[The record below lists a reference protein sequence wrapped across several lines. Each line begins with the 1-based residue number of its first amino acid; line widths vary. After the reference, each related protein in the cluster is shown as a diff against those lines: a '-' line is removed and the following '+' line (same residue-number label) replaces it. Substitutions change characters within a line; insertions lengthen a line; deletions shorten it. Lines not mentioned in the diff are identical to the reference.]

1 MPLSLYLT
9 SQRLNQYFVD
19 ITILELTK
27 MNTGYIL
34 QYSVKIVNS
43 VNKFFINLGE
53 YATFKGN
60 CVSELNRQR
69 MEIQI

>member
-1 MPLSLYLT
+1 MEILGIILVMSFC
-9 SQRLNQYFVD
+9 LNHAIID
-19 ITILELTK
+19 TTILELTK

-53 YATFKGN
+53 YATLKKTVFP
-60 CVSELNRQR
+60 R
-69 MEIQI
+69 